1 MTRKDSGRIGG
12 LATLKRYGKDQLR
25 DWGKLGGR
33 PRSLTY
39 DEIRQQQRL
48 EQNNNKG
55 GDGPPGNNL
64 NQLKAL
70 LKQRQ
75 SRSSGVLV
83 TSIEEA
89 GIGQET
95 PQGQPLP
102 ERTEV

>member
-55 GDGPPGNNL
+55 GDGSPGNNL
-64 NQLKAL
+64 SQLKAL

-75 SRSSGVLV
+75 RSNGADYE
-83 TSIEEA
+83 TGEA

>member
-1 MTRKDSGRIGG
+1 MTRRDSGRIGG

-25 DWGKLGGR
+25 NWGKLGGR

-55 GDGPPGNNL
+55 GDGSPGNNL
-64 NQLKAL
+64 SQLKAL
-70 LKQRQ
+70 LRQRQ
-75 SRSSGVLV
+75 NRSIGDYE
-83 TSIEEA
+83 TEEA
-89 GIGQET
+89 GIGRET
-95 PQGQPLP
+95 PRSQPLP